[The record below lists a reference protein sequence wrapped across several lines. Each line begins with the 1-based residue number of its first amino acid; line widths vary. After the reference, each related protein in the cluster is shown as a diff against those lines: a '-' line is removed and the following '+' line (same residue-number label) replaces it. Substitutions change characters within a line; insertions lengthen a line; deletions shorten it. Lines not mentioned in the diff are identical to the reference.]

1 MNRLIPASQ
10 VAKEFVASIDEA
22 QKNLTDVEKREFMK
36 ELVEWLYRLN
46 GFPSA
51 GPKDN

>member
-1 MNRLIPASQ
+1 MNRLIPAAQ
-10 VAKEFVASIDEA
+10 VAKEFVASVEGA
-22 QKNLTDVEKREFMK
+22 QEGLTDTEKREFMK

-46 GFPSA
+46 GFPPA